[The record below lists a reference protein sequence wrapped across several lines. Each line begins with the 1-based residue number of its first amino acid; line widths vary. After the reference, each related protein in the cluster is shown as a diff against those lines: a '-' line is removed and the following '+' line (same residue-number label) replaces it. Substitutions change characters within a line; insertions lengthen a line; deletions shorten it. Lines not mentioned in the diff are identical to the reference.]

1 MYTSIYHHIPH
12 HHLHT
17 TQKTNPSHK
26 CVKSQ
31 FPKTKKK
38 FTMSPGTISPL
49 SAVKA
54 LTFDVFGTVVDWR
67 SSVTEELSLRAHRKQ
82 SSNLPDALK
91 ARLERLNED
100 DWGRFAQ
107 AWRDTYV
114 HFVKTWNADG
124 DAWKTVDEH
133 HRESLAELLETWGLG
148 GLYTDTEMDSL
159 SLVWHRLTPWDDS
172 VDGLVKV
179 RESGKVKLATLSN
192 GNTALIRDLNDFG
205 SLGFQELFCA
215 ETFGKYKPHPDTYHG
230 AARKLGLEPEQ
241 VAMVACHMGD
251 LHAAKACG
259 LRTIYIERPREE
271 AWDKNGV
278 EFKGARDWVDLWIGE
293 DEDGLVTMSGKLLD
307 ILS

>member
-1 MYTSIYHHIPH
+1 M
-12 HHLHT
+12 
-17 TQKTNPSHK
+17 
-26 CVKSQ
+26 
-31 FPKTKKK
+31 
-38 FTMSPGTISPL
+38 
-49 SAVKA
+49 
-54 LTFDVFGTVVDWR
+54 
-67 SSVTEELSLRAHRKQ
+67 
-82 SSNLPDALK
+82 
-91 ARLERLNED
+91 
-100 DWGRFAQ
+100 
-107 AWRDTYV
+107 
-114 HFVKTWNADG
+114 HFVKTWNAER

>member
-1 MYTSIYHHIPH
+1 M
-12 HHLHT
+12 
-17 TQKTNPSHK
+17 
-26 CVKSQ
+26 
-31 FPKTKKK
+31 
-38 FTMSPGTISPL
+38 
-49 SAVKA
+49 
-54 LTFDVFGTVVDWR
+54 
-67 SSVTEELSLRAHRKQ
+67 
-82 SSNLPDALK
+82 
-91 ARLERLNED
+91 
-100 DWGRFAQ
+100 
-107 AWRDTYV
+107 
-114 HFVKTWNADG
+114 HFVKTWNAES